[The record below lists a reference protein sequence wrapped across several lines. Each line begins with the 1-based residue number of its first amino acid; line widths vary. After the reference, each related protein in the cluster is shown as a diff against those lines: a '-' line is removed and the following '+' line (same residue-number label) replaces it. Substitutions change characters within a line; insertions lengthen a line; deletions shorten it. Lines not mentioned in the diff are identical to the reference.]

1 MEKEVWKFIDD
12 RYQISNYG
20 NFRKNYKNKIKNIK
34 VYENSNGYLKAK
46 IYKNCKYKHMLCMQ
60 RQKKN
65 CRRVRVGI

>member
-34 VYENSNGYLKAK
+34 V
-46 IYKNCKYKHMLCMQ
+46 
-60 RQKKN
+60 
-65 CRRVRVGI
+65 